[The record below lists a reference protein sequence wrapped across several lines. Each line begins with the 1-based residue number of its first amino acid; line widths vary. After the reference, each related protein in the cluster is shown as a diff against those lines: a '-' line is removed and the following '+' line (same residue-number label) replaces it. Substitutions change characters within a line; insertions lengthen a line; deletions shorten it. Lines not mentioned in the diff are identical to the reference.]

1 MGGKTTTKFKR
12 EVFGT
17 KQKPEDLL
25 MKSNT
30 KQSRDNEEKHY
41 CATFEE
47 KYLPAF
53 KQWMVIQKAE
63 QTEEEATIAREA
75 EAGFAIRAVGLNV
88 VTTNDISRRMRLSE
102 TTTQVKKGS
111 KGVIENV
118 NEENLNEFNVR
129 FETIGRVVSLFRS
142 EFEIIEDE

>member
-1 MGGKTTTKFKR
+1 
-12 EVFGT
+12 
-17 KQKPEDLL
+17 
-25 MKSNT
+25 
-30 KQSRDNEEKHY
+30 
-41 CATFEE
+41 
-47 KYLPAF
+47 
-53 KQWMVIQKAE
+53 
-63 QTEEEATIAREA
+63 
-75 EAGFAIRAVGLNV
+75 
-88 VTTNDISRRMRLSE
+88 MRLSE